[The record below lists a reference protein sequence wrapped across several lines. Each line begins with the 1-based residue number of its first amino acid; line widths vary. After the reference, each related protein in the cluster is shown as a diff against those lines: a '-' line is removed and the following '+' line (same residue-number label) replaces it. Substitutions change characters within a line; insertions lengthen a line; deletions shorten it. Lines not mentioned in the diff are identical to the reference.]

1 MEFEITTTELRKRK
15 LFIAT
20 PMYGGMCHGSYTKSC
35 LELKSV
41 CQHYGIENK
50 FFYLFNESLI
60 TRARNYCVDEF
71 LRTGDTHL
79 LFIDSDI
86 GFDAGDAITMLAM
99 MDHTNSENDKEIM
112 CAPYPKKTIAWEKIK
127 EAVQSG
133 FADKN
138 PNELDR
144 FVGDFVFNPKENA
157 EDILIS
163 EPTKVLEGGTGFM
176 MIARS
181 AFEKFKDAYPENSYY
196 PDHIRTKN
204 FDGESEIH
212 MYFQALLST
221 EDDGKKRYLS
231 EDYMFCQWMDKAG
244 VDTWMCPW
252 MKLNHTGA
260 MMFGGSL
267 SDIAELGVAP
277 TADSSKIV
285 KK

>member
-1 MEFEITTTELRKRK
+1 MEGSEDLRHARVV
-15 LFIAT
+15 AD
-20 PMYGGMCHGSYTKSC
+20 
-35 LELKSV
+35 ELKSKHTEIIFTPQQGFAAIKHV
-41 CQHYGIENK
+41 IRD
-50 FFYLFNESLI
+50 LESYDI
-60 TRARNYCVDEF
+60 TTIRASV
-71 LRTGDTHL
+71 GMWW
-79 LFIDSDI
+79 
-86 GFDAGDAITMLAM
+86 AA
-99 MDHTNSENDKEIM
+99 K
-112 CAPYPKKTIAWEKIK
+112 WIK
-127 EAVQSG
+127 E
-133 FADKN
+133 N
-138 PNELDR
+138 T
-144 FVGDFVFNPKENA
+144 

-176 MIARS
+176 MITRS

-244 VDTWMCPW
+244 VDTWICPW